1 MLNNILDELK
11 LNALVITDPY
21 NMRHVS
27 GFRGGEGA
35 LYISATQKVLIT
47 DSRYTEQAG
56 KESDF
61 TVIEENRAHNR
72 QPLFLEQRPVC
83 QHMFPL
89 DKESQTKEVLQLSPI
104 PF

>member
-47 DSRYTEQAG
+47 EFPFIPSRLEKKVISQ
-56 KESDF
+56 SSRR
-61 TVIEENRAHNR
+61 TVGR
-72 QPLFLEQRPVC
+72 QPSDHFEGVHGERNC
-83 QHMFPL
+83 
-89 DKESQTKEVLQLSPI
+89 ER
-104 PF
+104 

>member
-56 KESDF
+56 KKVISQSSRR
-61 TVIEENRAHNR
+61 TV
-72 QPLFLEQRPVC
+72 PTTVRP
-83 QHMFPL
+83 F
-89 DKESQTKEVLQLSPI
+89 
-104 PF
+104 